1 MNTFWKNNISRANK
15 YYEAWETMYDCVM
28 LEKYYKGRQTAIQK
42 GASKPYQVNLVYSTI
57 KTKSANI
64 LLSYPQYRLTP
75 RPGNSDWNQEFAM
88 KSAQLKEDVLN
99 TVIGNEKEAFAG
111 TCERVFL
118 DSMWRFGVVEV
129 GYAADFIRNPLAKA
143 PLRTDQLTEV
153 GEENEDVD
161 TDDIEIE
168 EMPEE
173 LPENEKIYFKRIPA
187 KRFRVGTR
195 DAEELDRC
203 DWCGYYQFYDIKDLK
218 NVKNLESKYLKEAAV
233 LSADQYT
240 VEASL
245 LSDGKGDE
253 KPLQNT
259 LKVWHIWDFR
269 AKKRFMFLD
278 VSGEVIWSVDFK
290 RNPLKTIRW
299 DLDNDGW
306 YPIPPVWQW
315 LSPQNEYNESREM
328 MRAYRKRFLRKYQ
341 SVGAKLDQEEMDK
354 LTSNED
360 GSIINCEMA
369 DQIRP
374 ISNPE
379 LSSVVKE
386 SLVISRDD
394 FNEVAGQSSAD
405 RGRSDR
411 TTATETQRIGMKA
424 DIRDSAEDAKMMGLY
439 KAMGRE
445 ALLLMAERFVEG
457 TWAQLSSDP
466 GEAFL
471 GEINPDKTFQYV
483 TGEEMDDGY
492 DFNIDCEVVS
502 SSPQKNEEEE
512 KKFLKFLSYVNNFP
526 QVAISP
532 LLVRECAYR
541 AGYRNE
547 KVIQEMQKT
556 AQLTMLG
563 MANQASGN
571 QMGPGGNP
579 KAQQIVGAQ
588 TPPAQEEITNSIQGM
603 LQ

>member
-1 MNTFWKNNISRANK
+1 MNTFWKNSISRANK
-15 YYEAWETMYDCVM
+15 YYEAWETMWSCDI
-28 LEKYYKGRQTAIQK
+28 LEKYYKGKQTVTPIR
-42 GASKPYQVNLVYSTI
+42 GAKPYQVNLVYSTI

-64 LLSYPQYRLTP
+64 LLSYPQYKLTP
-75 RPGNSDWNQEFAM
+75 RPGNADWNQEFAM

-99 TVIGNEKEAFAG
+99 TVIANEREAFAN
-111 TCERVFL
+111 TCERIFL
-118 DSMWRFGVVEV
+118 DSMWRFGVCEV
-129 GYAADFIRNPLAKA
+129 GYAADFIRNPLAQA
-143 PLRTDQLTEV
+143 PLRKDQVTKV
-153 GEENEDVD
+153 GEDQEVI
-161 TDDIEIE
+161 DIEETGIA

-173 LPENEKIYFKRIPA
+173 LPENEKIYTKRIPA

-195 DAEELDRC
+195 DAEELDHC
-203 DWCGYYQFYDIKDLK
+203 DWFGYYEYFDISDLK
-218 NVKNLESKYLKEAAV
+218 NIKNLKSDYLKESVV
-233 LSADQYT
+233 LSPDEYS
-240 VEASL
+240 VVASL
-245 LSDGKGDE
+245 SSDGQE

-259 LKVWHIWDFR
+259 LKVWHIWDMR

-278 VSGEVIWSVDFK
+278 ASSEVIWEVDFK
-290 RNPLKTIRW
+290 RNPIKTVRW

-306 YPIPPVWQW
+306 YPIPPVYQW

-360 GSIINCEMA
+360 GSIINVEMA

-379 LSSVVKE
+379 LSATVKE

-394 FNEVAGQSSAD
+394 FNEVAGQGSAD

-411 TTATETQRIGMKA
+411 TTATETQRIAVKS

-439 KAMGRE
+439 KAVGRE
-445 ALLLMAERFVEG
+445 ALLCMAERFTEG
-457 TWAQLSSDP
+457 VWAQLSQDP

-471 GEINPDKTFQYV
+471 GEVNPDKTYQYV
-483 TGEEMDDGY
+483 AGEEMDDGY
-492 DFNIDCEVVS
+492 DFKIDCEIIS
-502 SSPQKNEEEE
+502 SSPEKNAEEE
-512 KKFLKFLSYVNNFP
+512 KKFLKFLSYVNQFP
-526 QVAISP
+526 QVALSP

-547 KVIQEMQKT
+547 KIIQEMQKT
-556 AQLTMLG
+556 AQLTLLG
-563 MANQASGN
+563 AANQASGN
-571 QMGPGGNP
+571 QMGPGGNQAAQAQV
-579 KAQQIVGAQ
+579 AQQL
-588 TPPAQEEITNSIQGM
+588 PPTGEEIQNQLSTQ